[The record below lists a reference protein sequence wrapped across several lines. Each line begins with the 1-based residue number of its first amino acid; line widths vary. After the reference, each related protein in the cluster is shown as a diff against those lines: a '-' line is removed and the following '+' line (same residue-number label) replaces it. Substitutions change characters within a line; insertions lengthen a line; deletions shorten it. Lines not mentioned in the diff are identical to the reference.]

1 MKKLVAYALGVLLVA
16 LPLLGVL
23 AQEASAASSRV
34 AVVKELKGTVKV
46 KKSGGSKEF
55 TAFAKMSLNEGDI
68 LTVGAGGSAVLQ
80 FANGSSEDDQMAVS
94 ANTTLT
100 FSKLK
105 EGKNTVTKVSV
116 QNGSVWSTVKS
127 IKSAND
133 EFTLETPTAIMGVRG
148 TNLLASVNP
157 VTGDSK
163 FIIASGVGQIV
174 PTNKRTNATP
184 PDVLV
189 FPGQQITI
197 DDRNQTDE
205 FPDEVIPADLSSF
218 LNNASPAIIAAIL
231 QSKNAIDQEN
241 EEFINK
247 KKKELEDGQTDS
259 SLELNT
265 VDDLNRI
272 TQNLNNLVANILQEV
287 LKSQIIAQAELQKL
301 IDEANPTLKNKIDL
315 ANTPPPALTELEKR
329 KQELLKQKEE
339 ARLEAA
345 KKQKEA
351 DLLRQLDEIMKR
363 VAEEKKKQEEANRK
377 ALEEKKNKA
386 KEEYVN
392 KLAEAEKKRFE
403 EESKKREEELKNRAP
418 ASSVAPS
425 PTTGGGGGGSSGG
438 GGGNQTPTPT
448 PTPTPIA
455 PFVLFFKSIA
465 SSEVEHNFNY
475 SGSQT
480 SYSFTVKDHVQ
491 KAIIKRNTTSGE
503 EVVSVKYRSE
513 SECNMIEGSDYCYA
527 IYQEMGTEGYIVP
540 LIKGSNS
547 IIIQTW
553 APGSPNQPIASG
565 ESQGT
570 TREYTLEVI
579 KRDAPEG
586 LLGWDVG
593 IPLEEYD
600 LEWEVTGIDKYSLD
614 LNEYGDSYAFPELEM
629 GLELAPG
636 ITKAELTYEG
646 QSIQGQPAPLLTV
659 TWTESGTKTISELTE
674 GFLRMTLDLYSGT
687 TKSYS
692 KELWLING
700 HSEVNEFEP
709 FLLQIGNGQTIEYHR
724 VDVEDYTGLEAFIG
738 EEISTISIETTDES
752 KLKIASIESMSDAVV
767 RNLSN
772 GKFEID
778 LGTEN
783 PSLNVRVTNLT
794 GYGDEH
800 QYSFNFTRTPIG
812 VSSWKFYEDGYGK
825 YAEKVGNLNRYYAQF
840 SMSWVQLDLV
850 PEEATA
856 VSILRNGEPVF
867 QEGNFIDFDLMP
879 GINLFQLKTTVG
891 NTTNDYELVLENYS
905 EPQIELIGFSTQPI
919 ESERDGNILS
929 ATMIASSTLVW
940 FGTDNRFVQITGSN
954 GPLELVEGQ
963 YQLLLIPGLNQF
975 TVTITHPFT
984 LEQQTIVLK
993 ITNLEGS
1000 V

>member
-1 MKKLVAYALGVLLVA
+1 MKKLVAYALGLLLVA

-157 VTGDSK
+157 VTGDTK

-184 PDVLV
+184 PNFLV

-241 EEFINK
+241 EEFIQK
-247 KKKELEDGQTDS
+247 KKKELEDGRTDPAIG
-259 SLELNT
+259 LNT
-265 VDDLNRI
+265 LDDLKRI
-272 TQNLNNLVANILQEV
+272 TPNLNNLVANVLQEA
-287 LKSQIIAQAELQKL
+287 LKSQRIAQAELQKL
-301 IDEANPTLKNKIDL
+301 IDEANPMLKNKIDL

-351 DLLRQLDEIMKR
+351 DLQRQLDEIMKKLTDD
-363 VAEEKKKQEEANRK
+363 KKKQEEANQK

-386 KEEYVN
+386 KEEYAK

-418 ASSVAPS
+418 TPSVSPS
-425 PTTGGGGGGSSGG
+425 PTTGGGGGGSQTPTPTS
-438 GGGNQTPTPT
+438 TPTPT
-448 PTPTPIA
+448 PTPTAIA
-455 PFVLFFKSIA
+455 PFDLFFKSIA

-475 SGSQT
+475 YGSQT

-491 KAIIKRNTTSGE
+491 KAIIKRNTTTE
-503 EVVSVKYRSE
+503 EQVVSVKYRSQ
-513 SECNMIEGSDYCYA
+513 SECNIIEGSDYCYA
-527 IYQEMGTEGYIVP
+527 IYQEIGTEGYNVP

-553 APGSPNQPIASG
+553 APGSPNQPTASG
-565 ESQGT
+565 ESQGA

-579 KRDAPEG
+579 KRDTPEG

-593 IPLEEYD
+593 IPWHEYE
-600 LEWEVTGIDKYSLD
+600 LEWEVTGIDKYALD
-614 LNEYGDSYAFPELEM
+614 LNEYGDSYAFPELE
-629 GLELAPG
+629 LSLDLAPG
-636 ITKAELTYEG
+636 ITKAELTYED
-646 QSIQGQPAPLLTV
+646 IAVQGPPHIITV

-700 HSEVNEFEP
+700 HSEVDEFEP
-709 FLLQIGNGQTIEYHR
+709 FLLQTGSGQAIEYLR
-724 VDVEDYTGLEAFIG
+724 GDEEDYTSLEAFIG
-738 EEISTISIETTDES
+738 EELPTISIETTAES
-752 KLKIASIESMSDAVV
+752 KLKIASIESMGEAVV
-767 RNLSN
+767 RNLGN

-778 LGTEN
+778 LETDI
-783 PSLNVRVTNLT
+783 SRLSITVTNLT

-800 QYSFNFTRTPIG
+800 HYWFDFVRTPTG
-812 VSSWKFYEDGYGK
+812 VSSWKFYEEGYGM

-840 SMSWVQLDLV
+840 STSWVQLYLV
-850 PEEATA
+850 PEEAAT
-856 VSILRNGEPVF
+856 VSILKNGEPIYQDEDF
-867 QEGNFIDFDLMP
+867 YNFELIS
-879 GINLFQLKTTVG
+879 GINVFQLKTTIE
-891 NTTNDYELVLENYS
+891 NTTKEYELVLENYS
-905 EPQIELIGFSTQPI
+905 VPQIELIEFLTEPI
-919 ESERDGNILS
+919 ESLINGNTLS
-929 ATMIASSTLVW
+929 VTMIASSTLVR

-954 GPLELVEGQ
+954 GPLELVEGL
-963 YQLLLIPGLNQF
+963 YQLLLLPGLNQF
-975 TVTITHPFT
+975 TVTITHPST
-984 LEQQTIVLK
+984 LEQQTFVLE
-993 ITNLEGS
+993 ITKLEGS